1 VLESGKRITRTISLA
16 AGRAWKVVLMNW
28 NKDSNE
34 QDRRH
39 NFEMKQVARF
49 QGVYLKHRKVVIN

>member
-1 VLESGKRITRTISLA
+1 
-16 AGRAWKVVLMNW
+16 MNW